1 MRLEY
6 RFPNIPELKN
16 LSIMVENK
24 GDIVRTA
31 ISGTNSLWV
40 RFLIKFYFGF
50 HNKIGTL
57 ARLDGSNVYSMYLP
71 PFPSLA
77 HARMFEVFL
86 SSVLFKRKI
95 PMAVTIG
102 VTTGCQYRC
111 IHCSAKGRS
120 KSRSD
125 LSLDELRRTV
135 QQCLDLGVA
144 NITFTGG
151 EPLLR
156 DDLEQLISSVSPDQA
171 ISQVFTNALA
181 LTSERARS
189 LKDAGIFGVQISLD
203 SADPAEHDRLRGFDG
218 AFRAVEEGVQNA
230 LDAGL
235 LVGISTYATRQNTL
249 NHNLIP
255 IADLCAQ
262 WGVHEIS
269 IFDAIK
275 TGGLSNQE
283 DVTLD
288 KISRKVLRKDS
299 LLVNKK
305 YQKIPRVITQSWT
318 NSGSGFSRF
327 IGCLAANRQFHITAQ
342 GDFTPCDFTP
352 LSFGNV
358 RTESVKSLWEKLIRH
373 PAYCQHQLSC
383 RMQDQFFRKQYID
396 KIPENADL
404 PYAISDL

>member
-1 MRLEY
+1 
-6 RFPNIPELKN
+6 
-16 LSIMVENK
+16 
-24 GDIVRTA
+24 
-31 ISGTNSLWV
+31 
-40 RFLIKFYFGF
+40 
-50 HNKIGTL
+50 
-57 ARLDGSNVYSMYLP
+57 
-71 PFPSLA
+71 
-77 HARMFEVFL
+77 
-86 SSVLFKRKI
+86 
-95 PMAVTIG
+95 
-102 VTTGCQYRC
+102 
-111 IHCSAKGRS
+111 
-120 KSRSD
+120 
-125 LSLDELRRTV
+125 
-135 QQCLDLGVA
+135 
-144 NITFTGG
+144 
-151 EPLLR
+151 
-156 DDLEQLISSVSPDQA
+156 
-171 ISQVFTNALA
+171 
-181 LTSERARS
+181 
-189 LKDAGIFGVQISLD
+189 
-203 SADPAEHDRLRGFDG
+203 
-218 AFRAVEEGVQNA
+218 VEEGVRNA

-249 NHNLIP
+249 SHNLIQ

-288 KISRKVLRKDS
+288 RISRKVLLKDS

-358 RTESVKSLWEKLIRH
+358 RTESVKGLWEKLIRH

-383 RMQDQFFRKQYID
+383 RMQDLFFRKQYID

-404 PYAISDL
+404 PYAIWDL

>member
-6 RFPNIPELKN
+6 RFPNIPELKK
-16 LSIMVENK
+16 LSIIVENE
-24 GDIVRTA
+24 GDIIRTA

-57 ARLDGSNVYSMYLP
+57 ARLNGSNVYSMYLP

-77 HARMFEVFL
+77 HARLFEVFL
-86 SSVLFKRKI
+86 SSALFKRKI

-102 VTTGCQYRC
+102 VTTGCQC
-111 IHCSAKGRS
+111 HCVHCSAKGRS
-120 KSRSD
+120 KSRPD
-125 LSLDELRRTV
+125 LSLEELRRTV
-135 QQCLDLGVA
+135 QQCIDLGVA

-156 DDLEQLISSVSPDQA
+156 DDLEQIVSSVSPDQA
-171 ISQVFTNALA
+171 ISQVFTNGFA
-181 LTSERARS
+181 LTPERAKS
-189 LKDAGIFGVQISLD
+189 LKNAGAFGVQISLD
-203 SADPAEHDRLRGFDG
+203 SADPAEHDRLRGLDG
-218 AFRAVEEGVQNA
+218 AFRAVKKGVRNA

-288 KISRKVLRKDS
+288 RISRKVLHKDN
-299 LLVNKK
+299 LLLNKK
-305 YQKIPRVITQSWT
+305 YQKILRVVTQSWT

-358 RTESVKSLWEKLIRH
+358 RTESVKSLWEKLISH
-373 PAYCQHQLSC
+373 PDYCQHQLSC
-383 RMQDQFFRKQYID
+383 RMQDPFFRKQYID
-396 KIPENADL
+396 KIPEDADL
-404 PYAISDL
+404 PYPISDL

>member
-6 RFPNIPELKN
+6 RFPNIPELKK
-16 LSIMVENK
+16 LSIIVENE
-24 GDIVRTA
+24 GDIIRTA

-57 ARLDGSNVYSMYLP
+57 ARLNGSNVYSMYLP

-77 HARMFEVFL
+77 HARLFEVFL
-86 SSVLFKRKI
+86 SSALFKRKI

-102 VTTGCQYRC
+102 VTTGCQC
-111 IHCSAKGRS
+111 HCVHCSAKGRS
-120 KSRSD
+120 KSRPD
-125 LSLDELRRTV
+125 LSLEELRRTV
-135 QQCLDLGVA
+135 QQCIDLGVA

-171 ISQVFTNALA
+171 ISQVFTNGFA
-181 LTSERARS
+181 LTPERAKS
-189 LKDAGIFGVQISLD
+189 LKDAGTFGVQISLD
-203 SADPAEHDRLRGFDG
+203 SADPAEHDRLRGLDG
-218 AFRAVEEGVQNA
+218 AFRAVKEGVRNA

-249 NHNLIP
+249 SHNLIP

-288 KISRKVLRKDS
+288 RISRKVLHKDN
-299 LLVNKK
+299 LLLNKK
-305 YQKIPRVITQSWT
+305 YQKILRVVTQSWT

-358 RTESVKSLWEKLIRH
+358 RTESVKSLWEKLISH
-373 PAYCQHQLSC
+373 PDYCQHQLSC
-383 RMQDQFFRKQYID
+383 RMQDPFFRKQYID
-396 KIPENADL
+396 KIPEDADL
-404 PYAISDL
+404 PYPISDL

>member
-6 RFPNIPELKN
+6 RFPNIPELKK
-16 LSIMVENK
+16 LSIIVENK

-40 RFLIKFYFGF
+40 RFLIKFNFGF
-50 HNKIGTL
+50 HNKIGPLTQL
-57 ARLDGSNVYSMYLP
+57 NGSNVYSMYYP
-71 PFPSLA
+71 PFTSLA
-77 HARMFEVFL
+77 HARQFEAFL
-86 SSVLFKRKI
+86 SLALFKRKI
-95 PMAVTIG
+95 PLAVTIG
-102 VTTGCQYRC
+102 VTSGCQYSC
-111 IHCSAKGRS
+111 VHCSAKGRS
-120 KSRSD
+120 KSRPD
-125 LSLDELRRTV
+125 LSLEELRRTV
-135 QQCLDLGVA
+135 QQCIDLGVA

-171 ISQVFTNALA
+171 ITQVFTNGLA
-181 LTSERARS
+181 LTPQRAKS

-203 SADPAEHDRLRGFDG
+203 SADPAEHDRLRGLDG

-230 LDAGL
+230 LNVGL
-235 LVGISTYATRQNTL
+235 LVGISTYATRQIAL
-249 NHNLIP
+249 NHNLVQIM
-255 IADLCAQ
+255 DLCAQ

-269 IFDAIK
+269 VFDAIK

-288 KISRKVLRKDS
+288 RISRKVLLKDS
-299 LLVNKK
+299 ILLNKK
-305 YQKIPRVITQSWT
+305 YQKIPRVVTQSWT
-318 NSGSGFSRF
+318 NSGIGFSRF
-327 IGCLAANRQFHITAQ
+327 IGCLAANAQFHITAQ

-358 RTESVKSLWEKLIRH
+358 RTESVKSLWEKLINH
-373 PAYCQHQLSC
+373 PAYCRHQLPC
-383 RMQDQFFRKQYID
+383 RMQDPLFRKQYID

-404 PYAISDL
+404 PYPISDL

>member
-6 RFPNIPELKN
+6 RFPNTPELTK
-16 LSIMVENK
+16 LSIVVENE
-24 GDIVRTA
+24 GDIVKTA
-31 ISGTNSLWV
+31 ISGTHSLWT
-40 RFLIKFYFGF
+40 RFLIKLYFGF
-50 HNKIGTL
+50 HNRIGTL
-57 ARLDGSNVYSMYLP
+57 AQLNGSNVYSMYLP

-86 SSVLFKRKI
+86 SSVLFKKKI

-111 IHCSAKGRS
+111 VHCSAIGRS
-120 KSRSD
+120 KSRPD

-135 QQCLDLGVA
+135 QQCLDLGVS

-156 DDLEQLISSVSPDQA
+156 DDLEQLVSSVSPDQA
-171 ISQVFTNALA
+171 ISQVFTNAFA
-181 LTSERARS
+181 LTSERAKS

-203 SADPAEHDRLRGFDG
+203 SADPAEHDRLRGLDG
-218 AFRAVEEGVQNA
+218 AFRAVEEGVRNA
-230 LDAGL
+230 LDVGL
-235 LVGISTYATRQNTL
+235 LVGISTYATRQNAL
-249 NHNLIP
+249 NHSILR
-255 IADLCAQ
+255 IADLCAE

-269 IFDAIK
+269 VFDAIK
-275 TGGLSNQE
+275 TGGLGNQE
-283 DVTLD
+283 EITLER
-288 KISRKVLRKDS
+288 ISRKVLLKDS
-299 LLVNKK
+299 RLVNRK
-305 YQKIPRVITQSWT
+305 YQKTPRVVTQSWT

-358 RTESVKSLWEKLIRH
+358 RTEPVKSLWEKLIKH
-373 PAYCQHQLSC
+373 PAYCQHQSSC
-383 RMQDQFFRKQYID
+383 RMQDPFFRKQYID
-396 KIPENADL
+396 PIPENADL
-404 PYAISDL
+404 PYAMSDL

>member
-6 RFPNIPELKN
+6 RFPNIPELKK
-16 LSIMVENK
+16 LSVVVENK
-24 GDIVRTA
+24 GDTVRTE
-31 ISGTNSLWV
+31 ISGTNSLWI
-40 RFLIKFYFGF
+40 RFLINFYFGF

-57 ARLDGSNVYSMYLP
+57 AQLNGSNVYSMYLP

-102 VTTGCQYRC
+102 VTTGCQYHC
-111 IHCSAKGRS
+111 VHCSARGRS
-120 KSRSD
+120 KSRPD
-125 LSLDELRRTV
+125 LSFNELQRTV
-135 QQCLDLGVA
+135 QQCLDLGVT

-156 DDLEQLISSVSPDQA
+156 DGLEQLISSVSPDRA
-171 ISQVFTNALA
+171 ISQVFTNGLA
-181 LTSERARS
+181 LTPARAKS

-203 SADPAEHDRLRGFDG
+203 SADPAEHDCLRGLDG
-218 AFRAVEEGVQNA
+218 AFRTVEEGVRNA

-235 LVGISTYATRQNTL
+235 LVGISTYATRQSAL
-249 NHNLIP
+249 RHNIIP
-255 IADLCAQ
+255 IADLCSQ

-269 IFDAIK
+269 IFDAIQ

-283 DVTLD
+283 DITLD
-288 KISRKVLRKDS
+288 RISRKALHKDS
-299 LLVNKK
+299 LLVNRK
-305 YQKIPRVITQSWT
+305 YQKIPRVITQNWT

-358 RTESVKSLWEKLIRH
+358 RTESVKSLWEKLITH
-373 PAYCQHQLSC
+373 SAYCKHQLSC
-383 RMQDQFFRKQYID
+383 RMQDLFFRKQYID

>member
-6 RFPNIPELKN
+6 RFPNIPELKK
-16 LSIMVENK
+16 LSIMVENE
-24 GDIVRTA
+24 GDIIRTA

-57 ARLDGSNVYSMYLP
+57 ARLNGSNVYSMYLP

-77 HARMFEVFL
+77 HARLFEVFL
-86 SSVLFKRKI
+86 SSALFKRKI

-102 VTTGCQYRC
+102 VTTGCQC
-111 IHCSAKGRS
+111 HCVHCSAKGRS
-120 KSRSD
+120 KSRPD
-125 LSLDELRRTV
+125 LSLEELRRTV
-135 QQCLDLGVA
+135 QQCIDLGVA

-171 ISQVFTNALA
+171 ISQVFTNGFA
-181 LTSERARS
+181 LTPERAKS
-189 LKDAGIFGVQISLD
+189 LKDAGTFGVQISLD
-203 SADPAEHDRLRGFDG
+203 SADPAEHDRLRGLDG
-218 AFRAVEEGVQNA
+218 AFRAVKEGVRNA

-235 LVGISTYATRQNTL
+235 LVGISTYATRKSAL
-249 NHNLIP
+249 SHNLIP

-288 KISRKVLRKDS
+288 RISRKVLHKDN
-299 LLVNKK
+299 LLLNKK
-305 YQKIPRVITQSWT
+305 YQKILRVVTQSWT

-358 RTESVKSLWEKLIRH
+358 RTESVKSLWKKLISH
-373 PAYCQHQLSC
+373 PDYCQHQLSC
-383 RMQDQFFRKQYID
+383 RMQDPFFRKQYID
-396 KIPENADL
+396 KIPEDADL
-404 PYAISDL
+404 PYPISDL

>member
-6 RFPNIPELKN
+6 QFPNIPELKK
-16 LSIMVENK
+16 LSIIVENK
-24 GDIVRTA
+24 GDIIRTA

-102 VTTGCQYRC
+102 ITTGCQYRC
-111 IHCSAKGRS
+111 VHCSAKGRS
-120 KSRSD
+120 KSRPD
-125 LSLDELRRTV
+125 LSLKELRRTV
-135 QQCLDLGVA
+135 QQCLDLGVT

-171 ISQVFTNALA
+171 ISQVFPNGLA
-181 LTSERARS
+181 LTPERAKS

-203 SADPAEHDRLRGFDG
+203 SADPAEHDRLRGLNG
-218 AFRAVEEGVQNA
+218 AFRAVEEGVRNA
-230 LDAGL
+230 LNAGL
-235 LVGISTYATRQNTL
+235 LVGISTYATRQNAL
-249 NHNLIP
+249 SHNIIS
-255 IADLCAQ
+255 IADLCSQ

-283 DVTLD
+283 NITLER
-288 KISRKVLRKDS
+288 ISRKVLHKDS
-299 LLVNKK
+299 ILVNKK

-342 GDFTPCDFTP
+342 GDFAPCDFTP

-358 RTESVKSLWEKLIRH
+358 QTESVKSLWKKLIRH

-383 RMQDQFFRKQYID
+383 RMQDLFFRKKYID

>member
-6 RFPNIPELKN
+6 RFPNIPELKK
-16 LSIMVENK
+16 LSIVVENK

-31 ISGTNSLWV
+31 ISGTNSLWI

-57 ARLDGSNVYSMYLP
+57 ARLNGSNVYSMYLP

-111 IHCSAKGRS
+111 VHCSAKGRS
-120 KSRSD
+120 KSRPD

-135 QQCLDLGVA
+135 QQCLDLGVT

-156 DDLEQLISSVSPDQA
+156 DDLEQLSVSPDQA

-181 LTSERARS
+181 LTPERAKS
-189 LKDAGIFGVQISLD
+189 LKDAGVFGVQISLD
-203 SADPAEHDRLRGFDG
+203 SADPAEHDRLRGLNG
-218 AFRAVEEGVQNA
+218 AFRAVEEGVRNA
-230 LDAGL
+230 LNAGL
-235 LVGISTYATRQNTL
+235 LVGISTYATRQNAL
-249 NHNLIP
+249 SHNIIS
-255 IADLCAQ
+255 IADLCSQ

-275 TGGLSNQE
+275 TGGLSDQE

-288 KISRKVLRKDS
+288 RISRKVLHKDS
-299 LLVNKK
+299 ILVNKK

-342 GDFTPCDFTP
+342 GDFAPCDFTP

-358 RTESVKSLWEKLIRH
+358 QTESVKSLWKKLIRH

-383 RMQDQFFRKQYID
+383 RMQDLFFRKKYID

>member
-1 MRLEY
+1 LE
-6 RFPNIPELKN
+6 
-16 LSIMVENK
+16 
-24 GDIVRTA
+24 
-31 ISGTNSLWV
+31 
-40 RFLIKFYFGF
+40 
-50 HNKIGTL
+50 
-57 ARLDGSNVYSMYLP
+57 
-71 PFPSLA
+71 
-77 HARMFEVFL
+77 
-86 SSVLFKRKI
+86 
-95 PMAVTIG
+95 
-102 VTTGCQYRC
+102 
-111 IHCSAKGRS
+111 
-120 KSRSD
+120 
-125 LSLDELRRTV
+125 ELRRTV

-171 ISQVFTNALA
+171 ISQVFTNGLA
-181 LTSERARS
+181 LTPERAKS
-189 LKDAGIFGVQISLD
+189 LKNAGAFGVQISLD
-203 SADPAEHDRLRGFDG
+203 SADPAEHDRLRGLDG
-218 AFRAVEEGVQNA
+218 AFRAVEEGVRNA

-249 NHNLIP
+249 SHNLIP

-269 IFDAIK
+269 VFDAIK
-275 TGGLSNQE
+275 TGGLNNKE

-288 KISRKVLRKDS
+288 QISRKVLLKDS
-299 LLVNKK
+299 IMLNKK
-305 YQKIPRVITQSWT
+305 YQKIPRVVTQSWT

-358 RTESVKSLWEKLIRH
+358 RTESVKSLWKRLISH
-373 PAYCQHQLSC
+373 PDYCQHQLSC
-383 RMQDQFFRKQYID
+383 RMQDPVFRKQYID

-404 PYAISDL
+404 PYAILDL

>member
-6 RFPNIPELKN
+6 QFPNIPELKK
-16 LSIMVENK
+16 LSIIVENK
-24 GDIVRTA
+24 GDIIRTA

-111 IHCSAKGRS
+111 VHCSTKGRS
-120 KSRSD
+120 KSRPD
-125 LSLDELRRTV
+125 LSLKELRRTV
-135 QQCLDLGVA
+135 QQCLDLGVT

-171 ISQVFTNALA
+171 ISQVFTNSLA
-181 LTSERARS
+181 LTPERAKS

-203 SADPAEHDRLRGFDG
+203 SADPAEHDRLRGLNG
-218 AFRAVEEGVQNA
+218 AFRAVEEGVRNA
-230 LDAGL
+230 LNAGL
-235 LVGISTYATRQNTL
+235 LVGISTYATRQNAL
-249 NHNLIP
+249 SHNIIS
-255 IADLCAQ
+255 IADLCSQ

-275 TGGLSNQE
+275 TGGLSDQE

-288 KISRKVLRKDS
+288 RISRKVLHKDS
-299 LLVNKK
+299 ILVNKK

-358 RTESVKSLWEKLIRH
+358 RTKSVKGLWEKLISH

-383 RMQDQFFRKQYID
+383 RMQDLFFRKQYID

>member
-6 RFPNIPELKN
+6 QFPNIPELKK
-16 LSIMVENK
+16 LSIIVENK
-24 GDIVRTA
+24 GDIIRTA

-111 IHCSAKGRS
+111 VHCSTKGRS
-120 KSRSD
+120 KSRPD
-125 LSLDELRRTV
+125 LSLKELRRTV
-135 QQCLDLGVA
+135 QQCLDLGVT

-171 ISQVFTNALA
+171 ISQVFTNGLA
-181 LTSERARS
+181 LTPERAKS

-203 SADPAEHDRLRGFDG
+203 SADPAEHDRLRGLNG
-218 AFRAVEEGVQNA
+218 AFRAVEKGVQNA
-230 LDAGL
+230 LDVGL
-235 LVGISTYATRQNTL
+235 LVGISTYATKQIAL
-249 NHNLIP
+249 SHNLIQ

-283 DVTLD
+283 DITLD
-288 KISRKVLRKDS
+288 RISRKVLHKDS
-299 LLVNKK
+299 LSVNKK
-305 YQKIPRVITQSWT
+305 YRKIPRVITQNWT

-342 GDFTPCDFTP
+342 GDFTPCDFAP
-352 LSFGNV
+352 LSLGNV
-358 RTESVKSLWEKLIRH
+358 RTESVKSLWGKLIRH

-383 RMQDQFFRKQYID
+383 RMQDPFFREQYID

-404 PYAISDL
+404 PYAISNL

>member
-6 RFPNIPELKN
+6 RFPNIPELKK

-24 GDIVRTA
+24 GDIIRTA

-57 ARLDGSNVYSMYLP
+57 ACLNGSNVYSMYLP

-86 SSVLFKRKI
+86 LSVLFKRKI

-102 VTTGCQYRC
+102 VTTGCQYHC

-120 KSRSD
+120 KSRPD
-125 LSLDELRRTV
+125 LSFDVLRRTV

-171 ISQVFTNALA
+171 ISQVFTNGLA
-181 LTSERARS
+181 LTPERAKS

-218 AFRAVEEGVQNA
+218 AFRAVEEGVRNA

-235 LVGISTYATRQNTL
+235 LVGISTYATRQNAL
-249 NHNLIP
+249 SHNIIP

-262 WGVHEIS
+262 WGVLEVS
-269 IFDAIK
+269 VFDAIK
-275 TGGLSNQE
+275 TGELSNQE

-288 KISRKVLRKDS
+288 QISRKVLLKDS
-299 LLVNKK
+299 VLLNKK
-305 YQKIPRVITQSWT
+305 YQKIPRVVTQSWT
-318 NSGSGFSRF
+318 NSGIGFSRF
-327 IGCLAANRQFHITAQ
+327 IGCLAANAQFHITAQ
-342 GDFTPCDFTP
+342 GDFAPCDFTP

-358 RTESVKSLWEKLIRH
+358 RTESVKSLWKKLISH
-373 PAYCQHQLSC
+373 PDYCQHQLSC
-383 RMQDQFFRKQYID
+383 RMQDPFFRKQYID